1 MNSLFSK
8 SSNSLTRLEQ
18 ESSSPTISYSRFLN
32 CFLEQVA
39 AVFRT
44 KVLDFDFFPLNWFQ
58 RIRWKNLRRK
68 KWGRIEWSCKS
79 TLFHRVGWRYE
90 KMRVSDFSAIT
101 TIQIFI
107 VSLLVLL
114 CLFQRSKNYM
124 QKGKLKIR
132 RQNRRIS
139 PWLENH
145 LKKTKNRSLIPIYK
159 EYLNDSF
166 NLYGLEP
173 NGVSL
178 ASVMDII
185 TGKQI
190 FDGIYYLWRW

>member
-1 MNSLFSK
+1 MSVSK
-8 SSNSLTRLEQ
+8 IQ
-18 ESSSPTISYSRFLN
+18 ELY
-32 CFLEQVA
+32 A
-39 AVFRT
+39 
-44 KVLDFDFFPLNWFQ
+44 
-58 RIRWKNLRRK
+58 
-68 KWGRIEWSCKS
+68 
-79 TLFHRVGWRYE
+79 
-90 KMRVSDFSAIT
+90 
-101 TIQIFI
+101 
-107 VSLLVLL
+107 
-114 CLFQRSKNYM
+114 
-124 QKGKLKIR
+124 KG
-132 RQNRRIS
+132 IS

-190 FDGIYYLWRW
+190 FDEDDFEGTDLDRETEIIYSLIHQRFLTTEIGMKLIVFLFKIDNL

>member
-1 MNSLFSK
+1 
-8 SSNSLTRLEQ
+8 
-18 ESSSPTISYSRFLN
+18 
-32 CFLEQVA
+32 
-39 AVFRT
+39 
-44 KVLDFDFFPLNWFQ
+44 
-58 RIRWKNLRRK
+58 
-68 KWGRIEWSCKS
+68 
-79 TLFHRVGWRYE
+79 
-90 KMRVSDFSAIT
+90 MRVSDFSAIT

-107 VSLLVLL
+107 VSILVLL

-190 FDGIYYLWRW
+190 FDGIYYL